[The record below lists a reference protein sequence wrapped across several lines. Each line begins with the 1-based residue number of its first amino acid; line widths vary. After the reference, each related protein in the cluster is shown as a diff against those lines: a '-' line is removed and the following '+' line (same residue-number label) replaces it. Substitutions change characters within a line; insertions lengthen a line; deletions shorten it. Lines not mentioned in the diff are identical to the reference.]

1 MKQQN
6 CFDLSIIKKNSW
18 IFILIISLILGCS
31 KNQQTEEKK
40 TLSDFGIRASNLF
53 FYYKDLDRAT
63 KFYTETLGLQMV
75 GDYGMAK
82 ILRVAQTAYLILV
95 DAEEGMHT
103 ADEPKTVAIALVTDQ
118 LDEWYTYLVEQGLK
132 MRGTYKPTAG
142 KPHDGFVALDPEG
155 YLLEF
160 ERFNPHQENEKFTP
174 ILDKCETIFPPA
186 DQKTTVPSGLGFK
199 SMVTWLYYKDL
210 AGTQK
215 FYEDILGLKMI
226 VDQGWTKIYHVS
238 SSGFIGLVDEK
249 RGMHSFTEQKGVTVS
264 FIIDEIEDWYEYA
277 QKYQPFELRS
287 KKLETGSDNKY
298 KAFVGYDPEGYYMEF
313 DKFYEHELHT
323 EFYKYLTEVEVR

>member
-6 CFDLSIIKKNSW
+6 CLDLSAIRKNSW

-31 KNQQTEEKK
+31 NNQQTEEKK

-63 KFYTETLGLQMV
+63 KFYTEMLGLQLV

-82 ILRVAQTAYLILV
+82 ILRVAPSSYLILV
-95 DAEEGMHT
+95 DAVEGMHT
-103 ADEPKTVAIALVTDQ
+103 AEEPKTVAIALITDQ
-118 LDEWYTYLVEQGLK
+118 LDEWYTYLVEQGLE

-160 ERFNPHQENEKFTP
+160 ERFNPHQENEKFIP
-174 ILDKCETIFPPA
+174 ILDKCETVFP
-186 DQKTTVPSGLGFK
+186 QLEQETTVPSGLGFK

-210 AGTQK
+210 VGMQR
-215 FYEDILGLKMI
+215 FYEDVLGLEMI
-226 VDQGWTKIYHVS
+226 VDQGWTKIYQVS

-264 FIIDEIEDWYEYA
+264 FIIDEIEDWFAYV
-277 QKYQPFELRS
+277 QKHQPFELRS
-287 KKLETGSDNKY
+287 KKLGKESDNKY
-298 KAFVGYDPEGYYMEF
+298 AAFVGYDPEGYFMEF
-313 DKFYEHELHT
+313 DKFYQHELNT
-323 EFYKYLTEVEVR
+323 LFYKYLNEAK